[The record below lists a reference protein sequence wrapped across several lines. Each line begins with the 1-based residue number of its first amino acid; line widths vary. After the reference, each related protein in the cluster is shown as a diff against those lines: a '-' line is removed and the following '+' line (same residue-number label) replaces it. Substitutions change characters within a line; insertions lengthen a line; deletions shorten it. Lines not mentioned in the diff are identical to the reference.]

1 MRLKNISAFLLLM
14 LGGCSGA
21 ELSEP
26 PMPPPSRD
34 ERLED
39 DSDGRE
45 PVATQAARADKPP
58 VALLRSPAEGTRYRP
73 GSVLTFEG
81 RGEDPEDGALPAS
94 AFTWRVD
101 IHQGDRVYSFVPS
114 ISGMARGTFT
124 VPAMQAADGLQWYR
138 IHLEVRDSH
147 GNTHAVYRDVYA
159 EDVKSDELPLARA
172 P

>member
-1 MRLKNISAFLLLM
+1 MRLKNLSAFLLLV

-21 ELSEP
+21 EFTEP

-39 DSDGRE
+39 DTGVRE
-45 PVATQAARADKPP
+45 PVATEAARGDRPP
-58 VALLRSPAEGTRYRP
+58 VARLRSPEEGARYRP
-73 GSVLTFEG
+73 GSALTFEG

-94 AFTWRVD
+94 AFTWWVD
-101 IHQGDRVYSFVPS
+101 IHRGDRVSSFVPPL
-114 ISGMARGTFT
+114 SGMARGTFT
-124 VPAMQAADGLQWYR
+124 VPAMQETDGPQWYR

-159 EDVKSDELPLARA
+159 EDVKSDELSPRVR
-172 P
+172 

>member
-1 MRLKNISAFLLLM
+1 MPLKNYSTFLLLV

-21 ELSEP
+21 EFIEP

-39 DSDGRE
+39 DRVVQAPAVVD
-45 PVATQAARADKPP
+45 AARGDRAP
-58 VALLRSPAEGTRYRP
+58 VALLRSPEEGARYRP
-73 GSVLTFEG
+73 GNSITFEG
-81 RGEDPEDGALPAS
+81 RGMDPEDGSLPAS

-101 IHQGDRVYSFVPS
+101 FHQGDRVYSFVPS

-124 VPAMQAADGLQWYR
+124 VPSMQDTDGPRWYR

-147 GNTHAVYRDVYA
+147 GHTHAVFRDVYA
-159 EDVKSDELPLARA
+159 EDVKSEALPLARVR
-172 P
+172 